1 MLKRISLFS
10 TKKEFFLFLL
20 FCISILFTTVIF
32 EYKNYKE
39 FIRFDSQVVQ
49 ATVIKQYTKEK
60 NSKIFQVLKLHSDDG
75 LTFYTT
81 AKKSLKPLTDRKI
94 EIEIFPNELSFY
106 SYFTTF
112 FAKSKIKQ
120 IYSETSLK
128 QKVNERISNAHQN
141 QDIANI
147 YQALYTSA
155 IVKQELQTAFSNL
168 GVAHIISISGF
179 HLGVLSAILYFFL
192 SPIYRFFQSRFFPY
206 RNSKVDLFAIVVV
219 VLFFYMIFLDSP
231 PALVRS
237 FGMFVV
243 GFVLY
248 DRGIKILS
256 MQTLLV
262 TIFLLLAFFPRLGF
276 TLGFWLSAGGVFYIF
291 LFLIHFKNLSTL
303 WQIAGISVLVYLFM
317 LPASLFIF
325 QNFTL
330 YHPLSIIL
338 SVLFTPFYPLSIFL
352 HFVGYGDFFDS
363 FLAWLLTLSRDGT
376 KIELSPYLFL
386 LHIELSFLAIFDK
399 FWMWALI
406 LLSSSIIIYAV
417 YDVAKL

>member
-20 FCISILFTTVIF
+20 FCISLLFLSVIF
-32 EYKNYKE
+32 EYKNYVE
-39 FIRFDSQVVQ
+39 FIRFDSQIVQ

-60 NSKIFQVLKLHSDDG
+60 NLKIFQVLKLHSDNG

-81 AKKSLKPLTDRKI
+81 AKKSLEPLTDRKI
-94 EIEIFPNELSFY
+94 EIEIFPNELSFHD
-106 SYFTTF
+106 YFTTF

-120 IYSETSLK
+120 VYSETSLK
-128 QKVNERISNAHQN
+128 QKVNEQISKAHQN

-155 IVKQELQTAFSNL
+155 AVKQELQTAFSNL
-168 GVAHIISISGF
+168 GVAHIVSISGF

-192 SPIYRFFQSRFFPY
+192 RPIYRFFQSRFFPY
-206 RNSKVDLFAIVVV
+206 RNSKVDLFVIVVFA
-219 VLFFYMIFLDSP
+219 LFSYMIFLDSP
-231 PALVRS
+231 PALIRS

-243 GFVLY
+243 GFILY

-262 TIFLLLAFFPRLGF
+262 TILLLLAFFPRLAF
-276 TLGFWLSAGGVFYIF
+276 TLGFWLSSGGVFYIF
-291 LFLIHFKNLSTL
+291 LFLINFKNLSTL
-303 WQIAGISVLVYLFM
+303 WQLIGISVLVYLFM

-338 SVLFTPFYPLSIFL
+338 SIIFTLFYPLSIFL

-363 FLAWLLTLSRDGT
+363 SLEWLLALSKNGT
-376 KIELSPYLFL
+376 KVELSPYLFL
-386 LHIELSFLAIFDK
+386 LHVELSFLAIFDK
-399 FWMWALI
+399 FWMWFLI
-406 LLSSSIIIYAV
+406 LFSSSIFVYAIYN
-417 YDVAKL
+417 VAKF